1 MPFTALHKEASICF
15 NNYPGFP
22 VVPMSWMLY
31 DSSKTK
37 QS

>member
-1 MPFTALHKEASICF
+1 MPFTALHIQASIWF

-22 VVPMSWMLY
+22 VLPMSWMLH